1 MITFLFPT
9 ADPEVVSLPQP
20 TTHTEGDRF
29 ELICSFTGIPNP
41 EIRWE
46 KDNSVFLLGEGRR
59 IINSTGGT
67 TKTSQLEITTLLLS
81 DAGVYTCSV
90 TNVAN
95 RAMSNGIDSR
105 SVRLEVRGEGV
116 RSDESS

>member
-9 ADPEVVSLPQP
+9 ADPEVESLPQP

-29 ELICSFTGIPNP
+29 ELICTFTGIPNP

-67 TKTSQLEITTLLLS
+67 TKTSQLEITTLLRS
-81 DAGVYTCSV
+81 DAGLYTCSV

-95 RAMSNGIDSR
+95 RVMRNRMDSR
-105 SVRLEVRGEGV
+105 SVRLEVRGKQK
-116 RSDESS
+116 

>member
-9 ADPEVVSLPQP
+9 ADPQVVSLPQP

-29 ELICSFTGIPNP
+29 ELICTFTGIPNP

-67 TKTSQLEITTLLLS
+67 TKTSQLEITSLLRS
-81 DAGVYTCSV
+81 DAGLYTCSV

-95 RAMSNGIDSR
+95 MAMSNGMDLR
-105 SVRLEVRGEGV
+105 SVRLEVRGKQIC
-116 RSDESS
+116 